1 MESLPTDALA
11 GSAVA
16 PSAIDQE
23 ILRLQ
28 QERDKLLARREAVR
42 HEMLQNLADAF
53 ARKLHAAGFTVREG
67 IQALRPYANVKL
79 KVDMVER
86 RGGEGGRQ
94 ALQRAPTRTSGGGA
108 AAQPLPSA
116 QQSIE
121 SYAQQVLGT
130 AWKEWLDQPN
140 LLLGGE
146 RPNGLLGS
154 RAGLAKVRALLEA
167 FEQGAELGGV
177 TFASV

>member
-16 PSAIDQE
+16 PSTIDKE

-42 HEMLQNLADAF
+42 HETLQNLADAY
-53 ARKLHAAGFTVREG
+53 ARKLQAAGFTVREG

-79 KVDMVER
+79 KADVAGR
-86 RGGEGGRQ
+86 PGGEIGRHTV
-94 ALQRAPTRTSGGGA
+94 QRELGQSSEGRA
-108 AAQPLPSA
+108 AVQPMPSA
-116 QQSIE
+116 QESIE

-130 AWKEWLDQPN
+130 GWKEWLDKPN
-140 LLLGGE
+140 LLLGGD
-146 RPNGLLGS
+146 RPNALLGS

-167 FEQGAELGGV
+167 FEQGA
-177 TFASV
+177 

>member
-11 GSAVA
+11 GSAVV
-16 PSAIDQE
+16 PSTIDQE

-28 QERDKLLARREAVR
+28 QERDKLLARREVVR

-53 ARKLHAAGFTVREG
+53 ARKLDAAGFTVREG

-79 KVDMVER
+79 KADVVER
-86 RGGEGGRQ
+86 PESEDGKQVFR
-94 ALQRAPTRTSGGGA
+94 RAPARTSGGGA

-116 QQSIE
+116 QESIE

-130 AWKEWLDQPN
+130 GWKEWLDKPN
-140 LLLGGE
+140 LLLGGD
-146 RPNGLLGS
+146 RPNALLGS

-167 FEQGAELGGV
+167 FEQGA
-177 TFASV
+177 